1 MKTVLTDQEPVLE
14 LMPIRGAGEITL
26 GEWLEDWLEYV
37 IRPNREDTTYYGY
50 QSIVR
55 NHAIP
60 AMGRVPL
67 AQLDPMRIQAYYS
80 WLRME
85 KGLSANTVH
94 KHHILLHTALKTAF
108 RQGLLE
114 ENPVD
119 RVEAPRQA
127 PPRQSYYDSAQLR
140 ALLRAARGHRLE
152 LVTACLDI
160 PEDTFITP
168 AHVQRLVTEGYLRPL
183 RARCPDKKVV
193 LMPRTDGSLY
203 QRAVASLLR
212 QEQDVSLLKK
222 EWFCPQPRLIVCGGG
237 HVSREVAALAARLD
251 FTTRVIDERPELL
264 TRERFPTADELI
276 CDSYDN
282 LEQHLEPGACYVVVT
297 PNHKADF
304 RCVAAILSTD
314 YAYLGMMGSKR
325 KVAAT
330 FEQLRLEGFS
340 QQQIDTIFAPI
351 GLPIGAVTPAEIAL
365 SILAQIIEQKNR
377 HHIASADRS
386 LLETTEQGVLC
397 IVIEK
402 HGSVPRGVGSMML
415 VTADHILGS
424 IGGGEGEY
432 RAICHAREGAGLDI
446 QTYALH
452 NDAAGGLDMVCGGTM
467 KVLFL
472 PV

>member
-1 MKTVLTDQEPVLE
+1 MIQAVVGSGGKTTLIHRLAEEYRAQGKKVFVTTTTHMRIEADTLLTDDPRSIIQALEETGYVMAGIREGEEKIRALPREVYEAVCAHADAVLVEADGSRGLPLKFPSGSEPV
-14 LMPIRGAGEITL
+14 
-26 GEWLEDWLEYV
+26 
-37 IRPNREDTTYYGY
+37 
-50 QSIVR
+50 
-55 NHAIP
+55 IP
-60 AMGRVPL
+60 
-67 AQLDPMRIQAYYS
+67 
-80 WLRME
+80 
-85 KGLSANTVH
+85 
-94 KHHILLHTALKTAF
+94 
-108 RQGLLE
+108 
-114 ENPVD
+114 
-119 RVEAPRQA
+119 
-127 PPRQSYYDSAQLR
+127 
-140 ALLRAARGHRLE
+140 
-152 LVTACLDI
+152 
-160 PEDTFITP
+160 P

>member
-1 MKTVLTDQEPVLE
+1 MIQAVVGSGGKTTLIHRLVEEYRAQGKKVFVTTTTHMRIEADTLLTDDPRSIIQTLEETGYVMAGIREGEEKIRALPREVYEAVCAHADAVLVEADGSRGLPLKFPSGSEPV
-14 LMPIRGAGEITL
+14 
-26 GEWLEDWLEYV
+26 
-37 IRPNREDTTYYGY
+37 
-50 QSIVR
+50 
-55 NHAIP
+55 IP
-60 AMGRVPL
+60 ANADEILVVCGLNALGRP
-67 AQLDPMRIQAYYS
+67 
-80 WLRME
+80 
-85 KGLSANTVH
+85 
-94 KHHILLHTALKTAF
+94 
-108 RQGLLE
+108 
-114 ENPVD
+114 
-119 RVEAPRQA
+119 
-127 PPRQSYYDSAQLR
+127 
-140 ALLRAARGHRLE
+140 AREVCHRLE

-415 VTADHILGS
+415 VTANHILGS

-432 RAICHAREGAGLDI
+432 RTICHAREGAGLDI